1 MSDIVQL
8 KENGVP
14 KYLKTHVDA
23 IDGKDRLVQTTGNQ
37 AIDGFKNFLQTPTIG
52 GVNIAKEMFG
62 ISLSGGG
69 LDHEKISDGTT
80 LRWGNVHSYD
90 NERSK
95 KNDFFTISSDKKTLT
110 I

>member
-52 GVNIAKEMFG
+52 GVNIA
-62 ISLSGGG
+62 
-69 LDHEKISDGTT
+69 
-80 LRWGNVHSYD
+80 
-90 NERSK
+90 
-95 KNDFFTISSDKKTLT
+95 
-110 I
+110 